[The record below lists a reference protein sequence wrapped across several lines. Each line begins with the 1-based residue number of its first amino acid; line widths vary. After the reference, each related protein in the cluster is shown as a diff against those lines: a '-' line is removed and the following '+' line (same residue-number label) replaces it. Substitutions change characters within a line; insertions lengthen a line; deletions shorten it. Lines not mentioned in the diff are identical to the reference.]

1 MGCLKLPYQPR
12 GTGREKKLFLAGE
25 ALEKNG
31 KALKICL
38 KGYEYHLKDHLGN
51 VRTTFAVR
59 DDDYPT
65 GFETVE
71 NPYFD
76 NYDQITRLSNLMKK
90 SGSYSHRL
98 TGGGT
103 DIVGLMKTL
112 YVSKGDKVSAEV
124 YGKYL
129 DAQFTDE
136 EINGT
141 ALINALVSMLGGG
154 TLSGEGT
161 VVENSLNTDFLS
173 AAMADDSEETSPKAY
188 LNYILLDKNFNY
200 LNSGFDRLS
209 ESAADPGDG
218 TGTHQRLS
226 FEEILIEEDGYLMV
240 FLSNESDQSVEVFWD
255 DFRVDH
261 HYNAVLQADDYYP
274 FGLTFNSYQRSY
286 SKANNYKYQGKEEV
300 PEMGGG
306 TYDFHAR
313 MYDATLGKTFQM
325 DPMAEKFYGYSP
337 YSWVMNNPL
346 IMIDPTGM
354 VAAPI
359 YDTEGNFLGT
369 DDEGLQGAGIVMEKE
384 NFSQGMSHAEA
395 KKKNLGAEGLKDEEA
410 LEKVGRHYSELP
422 SRPDYDGVLTFK
434 EVTKWSNQGSG
445 EPLFVDGSKINL
457 DNTSVE
463 DVKDAQK
470 NNNGYI
476 DYFIKGGKNEIGVIY
491 GNIKLTLENENT
503 GDVKLG
509 NNGLLDIHDFKNPA
523 FKTINDM
530 LYPGKPKDFKIYCAP
545 CDNRVKTN

>member
-1 MGCLKLPYQPR
+1 MI
-12 GTGREKKLFLAGE
+12 
-25 ALEKNG
+25 N
-31 KALKICL
+31 
-38 KGYEYHLKDHLGN
+38 HH
-51 VRTTFAVR
+51 
-59 DDDYPT
+59 
-65 GFETVE
+65 
-71 NPYFD
+71 
-76 NYDQITRLSNLMKK
+76 
-90 SGSYSHRL
+90 
-98 TGGGT
+98 
-103 DIVGLMKTL
+103 KT
-112 YVSKGDKVSAEV
+112 E
-124 YGKYL
+124 
-129 DAQFTDE
+129 
-136 EINGT
+136 
-141 ALINALVSMLGGG
+141 LI
-154 TLSGEGT
+154 
-161 VVENSLNTDFLS
+161 
-173 AAMADDSEETSPKAY
+173 
-188 LNYILLDKNFNY
+188 
-200 LNSGFDRLS
+200 
-209 ESAADPGDG
+209 
-218 TGTHQRLS
+218 
-226 FEEILIEEDGYLMV
+226 
-240 FLSNESDQSVEVFWD
+240 
-255 DFRVDH
+255 
-261 HYNAVLQADDYYP
+261 QADDYYP

-286 SKANNYKYQGKEEV
+286 SKSNNYKYQGKEEV
-300 PEMGGG
+300 PEMGVG

-313 MYDATLGKTFQM
+313 MYDATLVRTFQM

-509 NNGLLDIHDFKNPA
+509 KNGLLDIHDFKNPA

-545 CDNRVKTN
+545 CDNKVKTN